1 MYFERMNT
9 GDARALALPDVS
21 DVRSFSDAHLIATI
35 DQATA
40 GRRQFDAVLLELTA
54 ELNRR
59 STRDQGQNGLAT
71 RLGAK
76 NVEQAIQ
83 TLTGASRSEAKAL
96 TAVAGAVSGS
106 KPWLAAVAT
115 SVSGGD
121 LSVAAAA
128 AIASGL
134 GAPSADVSSDDLQ
147 DAADALVEAAHSPGV
162 TPEALATTARQARE
176 RLEADRVAD
185 IEEHRRSRRSLTWF
199 QRPDGMT
206 AMTGLLDPE
215 SAAIITTAIDTVLS
229 PRRGGPRF
237 IDPTDPAQV
246 AADEGDRR
254 TSEQLNVDTLV
265 DIVKL
270 ATRAAN
276 SEADPERIFGVRN
289 PGVRIHISVD
299 SLVTGVGAGWI
310 EGQTAAISAN
320 TAAREVCTSG
330 MLPILFE
337 GAQPIDVGNTRRLH
351 SVRQRIALAAYWGGC
366 AWHGCSRPPAMTEIH
381 HASAFNGCNTT
392 LANGI
397 PLCRLHHMQLHNGG
411 WRIEVR
417 YGPAGEADAS
427 PQYWLIPPVD
437 NPRGAGPTR
446 LRPRRPSLTCNPAS
460 AHTTAP

>member
-1 MYFERMNT
+1 MGYTRDMTFERT
-9 GDARALALPDVS
+9 TDTKGRVLTLPDVS
-21 DVRSFSDAHLIATI
+21 DVRSFTDAHLLAAIEN
-35 DQATA
+35 ATA
-40 GRRQFDAVLLELTA
+40 GRRQFDAVLLELTG

-59 STRDQGQNGLAT
+59 STRDLGQNGLAA

-76 NVEQAIQ
+76 NVEHAIQ
-83 TLTGASRSEAKAL
+83 TLTGASRTEAKAL
-96 TAVAGAVSGS
+96 TEVATVVSGD
-106 KPWLAAVAT
+106 KPWLATVAT
-115 SVSGGD
+115 SLAEGE

-128 AIASGL
+128 AITAGL
-134 GAPSADVSSDDLQ
+134 GTPNADVSAADLQ

-162 TPEALATTARQARE
+162 TPEALSATARQTRE
-176 RLEADRVAD
+176 RLDVERIAD

-199 QRPDGMT
+199 QRSDGMT

-265 DIVKL
+265 DIVAL

-276 SEADPERIFGVRN
+276 SEADPERLFGGRN

-299 SLVTGVGAGWI
+299 ALATGVGAGWI

-330 MLPILFE
+330 VLPILIQ
-337 GAQPIDVGNTRRLH
+337 GAQPIDVGNNRRLH

-381 HASAFNGCNTT
+381 HMSAFNGCNTT

-397 PLCRLHHMQLHNGG
+397 PLCRFHHMQLHNGG
-411 WRIEVR
+411 WRIEAR
-417 YGPAGEADAS
+417 SRPPGDTGTGPT
-427 PQYWLIPPVD
+427 YWLIPPPD
-437 NPRGAGPTR
+437 HPRGATPVR
-446 LRPRRPSLTCNPAS
+446 LRPRGA
-460 AHTTAP
+460 